1 MLVHLRLTV
10 PPDLSEQVQ
19 TALARRDCST
29 NLVVHP
35 GVSRDP
41 EGDLVECDVARE
53 QASEVLEELTALGLA
68 ERGGIVVVS
77 PTSTPF
83 ERARELEADAPGDP
97 DDAVIWDS
105 VQAVAEAASRPT
117 LSFHIFLVLAIIL
130 AAIAVITDSAVLVVG
145 AMVVGPEFG
154 AIAAVC
160 AGIVFTRRDLVVAG
174 LKLLV
179 FSFLFAITVVTLLA
193 LLAHATGLI
202 TDDMVS
208 RPRPQTNFIWHPD
221 RWSFL
226 VALVAGTAG
235 VLALSV
241 EKTATMVGVLIS
253 VTTVPAAGNLALGL
267 ATWETGEIQGSLAQL
282 GANVGGMILA
292 GTIFL
297 ALQRRTW
304 GWLTVHSERWFG
316 TPASR

>member
-10 PPDLSEQVQ
+10 PHDLAAQVRA
-19 TALARRDCST
+19 ALVDRECAT
-29 NLVVHP
+29 NLVVHE
-35 GVSRDP
+35 GASVDP
-41 EGDLVECDVARE
+41 EGDLIECDVARE
-53 QASEVLEELTALGLA
+53 KASEVLDELSDLGLD
-68 ERGGIVVVS
+68 ERGGIVVIS
-77 PTSTPF
+77 PSSTPF
-83 ERARELEADAPGDP
+83 TRARELEADAPGDP
-97 DDAVIWDS
+97 DDAVIWDA
-105 VQAVAEAASRPT
+105 VQDVAEAASRPT

-160 AGIVFTRRDLVVAG
+160 AGLVFLRGDLVLAG
-174 LKLLV
+174 LKLL
-179 FSFLFAITVVTLLA
+179 LFAFVFAIAVVTALA
-193 LLAHATGLI
+193 LVAHATGLI
-202 TDDMVS
+202 TDEMVS
-208 RPRPQTNFIWHPD
+208 RPRPQTGFIWHPD

-235 VLALSV
+235 VLALST

-267 ATWETGEIQGSLAQL
+267 ATWETGEILGSLAQL

-292 GTIFL
+292 GTVFL
-297 ALQRRTW
+297 AVQRRTW

-316 TPASR
+316 QSPVK